1 MPATLNQRV
10 ETAIAAIQ
18 RGLPVVVADHP
29 GRENEGDLIIAAEK
43 ITVPQTAFFVRHTTG
58 IICVSLLPDRLDEL
72 RLPLMVHENTESHRT
87 AFTVTV
93 DWIHGTTTGVS
104 AADRTA
110 TLRALADPMATAD
123 GFARPGHIFPLRA
136 HPAGVLARPGH
147 TEAAIDL
154 VRFAGLFP
162 AGVLCE
168 IVNKDGSMARGA
180 QLEAFARERH
190 LPFITIPELIEY
202 RRQRE
207 RLEPRGFAP
216 RATITTVESE
226 FDGEATRPAYPFLH
240 DNSGKT
246 GFSATPSLHR
256 SPTRFPR

>member
-1 MPATLNQRV
+1 MS
-10 ETAIAAIQ
+10 AIALHQRIENAISAIR

-43 ITVPQTAFFVRHTTG
+43 ITRTQTAFFVRHTTG

-104 AADRTA
+104 AEDRTA
-110 TLRALADPMATAD
+110 TLRALADPTTTSD

-168 IVNKDGSMARGA
+168 IVNEDGSMARGT
-180 QLEAFARERH
+180 QLEAFAREHH

-207 RLEPRGFAP
+207 RQEPRGFAP
-216 RATITTVESE
+216 RATITTLEAELEGAPASSE
-226 FDGEATRPAYPFLH
+226 YPLRH
-240 DNSGKT
+240 DN
-246 GFSATPSLHR
+246 A
-256 SPTRFPR
+256 